1 MIRDAIVTRMS
12 RGVRRGLGALE
23 REVSFARMHRAGVAK
38 AKALRGSGPHR
49 VQLGSGTR
57 PKPGWVNVDLTPEA
71 DLTLDLRRALPFEDG
86 SVEIFYSEHVLEHLE
101 YPDAA
106 GHLLRE
112 CLRALAPGGVASFA
126 VPDMAMVLDWYVNG
140 GDAEFDAAQKK
151 WHPPG
156 TETRMEHVN
165 YAFRQEGDHEYGYD
179 YETLRN
185 LFAACGFERIERRDF
200 DPGLD
205 SEERRV
211 GSLYVRAVKP
221 GPAAV

>member
-1 MIRDAIVTRMS
+1 MIREAIVTRMS

-38 AKALRGSGPHR
+38 AKALRGGGPHR

-57 PKPGWVNVDLTPEA
+57 PKPGWVNVDLTDDA

-106 GHLLRE
+106 AHLLRE
-112 CLRALAPGGVASFA
+112 CLRALVPGGVASFA

-151 WHPPG
+151 WHPPE
-156 TETRMEHVN
+156 TRTRMEHVN

-185 LFAACGFERIERRDF
+185 LFEACGFERIERREF
-200 DPGLD
+200 DPELD

-221 GPAAV
+221 GPG